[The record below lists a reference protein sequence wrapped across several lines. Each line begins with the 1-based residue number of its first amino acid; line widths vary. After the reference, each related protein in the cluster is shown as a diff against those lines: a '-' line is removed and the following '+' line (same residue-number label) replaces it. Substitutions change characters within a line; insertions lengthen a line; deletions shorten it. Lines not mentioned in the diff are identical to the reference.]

1 MSRCCCMGWVAVCA
15 LLGYVYAERSAT
27 VQFSSAVIWPSALD
41 DTLTIDEHEVR
52 STGDM
57 TVVYDTSID
66 LTNKFEWHPSVD
78 HVEVSV
84 VRTPTLSDTSLWT
97 NYIGP
102 TVKTLHEAAG
112 VHVRVHHR
120 GSSSDLLDIQRHAS
134 VVLTSLFG
142 TSDGSI
148 DDPIA
153 FASTVVY
160 ANASCDLS
168 TSVLV
173 HTSSPSPS
181 PTQRSSF
188 CLVSSRDAL
197 HVVAPT
203 LFPSTQPTP
212 LDSAVQRTIHLV
224 GGIQLSSA
232 WQTRATHFSLDK
244 SQVLHMQEVVSSTAK
259 GHDHVRIT
267 SPQLAKKSHV
277 VGSIVHGAAH
287 ILSLVQ
293 PTDADAIVV
302 VPSTTRHDVVR
313 RAHSRMVGS
322 GFHQVLRLTVES
334 RIVPGNLHDEIC
346 SLLVSQTFP
355 TTAYADMDELRRME
369 RFHSFERVVSY
380 AKHIEIERP
389 AAVSSQHVV
398 AFVVQLNR
406 ETSTID
412 IPVHFRYQ
420 FPSNTTLYR
429 PVHLVAPSLHV
440 HCKTAADVS
449 KSTDQDELH
458 TALSGSS
465 LEALVRSEP
474 YWSRVSLEQPLH
486 ALVVQ
491 IPVGNLND
499 GRFVTAVTLLVSV
512 GGCLLLYLTLLKKR
526 DTASPSSSAGP
537 SPSWVPR
544 HTKQA

>member
-1 MSRCCCMGWVAVCA
+1 
-15 LLGYVYAERSAT
+15 
-27 VQFSSAVIWPSALD
+27 
-41 DTLTIDEHEVR
+41 
-52 STGDM
+52 M

-66 LTNKFEWHPSVD
+66 LTNKWHPSVD

-120 GSSSDLLDIQRHAS
+120 GSSSELLDIQRHAS

-168 TSVLV
+168 TSVL
-173 HTSSPSPS
+173 
-181 PTQRSSF
+181 
-188 CLVSSRDAL
+188 
-197 HVVAPT
+197 
-203 LFPSTQPTP
+203 
-212 LDSAVQRTIHLV
+212 
-224 GGIQLSSA
+224 
-232 WQTRATHFSLDK
+232 

-277 VGSIVHGAAH
+277 ERH
-287 ILSLVQ
+287 ISC
-293 PTDADAIVV
+293 
-302 VPSTTRHDVVR
+302 RWYN
-313 RAHSRMVGS
+313 
-322 GFHQVLRLTVES
+322 RLTLTPSLWYRPLLGMMSFGARILEWWGLS
-334 RIVPGNLHDEIC
+334 RIVPGNLHDETC

-355 TTAYADMDELRRME
+355 TTAYADMDELR
-369 RFHSFERVVSY
+369 
-380 AKHIEIERP
+380 
-389 AAVSSQHVV
+389 
-398 AFVVQLNR
+398 
-406 ETSTID
+406 
-412 IPVHFRYQ
+412 
-420 FPSNTTLYR
+420 
-429 PVHLVAPSLHV
+429 
-440 HCKTAADVS
+440 
-449 KSTDQDELH
+449 
-458 TALSGSS
+458 
-465 LEALVRSEP
+465 
-474 YWSRVSLEQPLH
+474 
-486 ALVVQ
+486 

-537 SPSWVPR
+537 SSSWVPR

>member
-1 MSRCCCMGWVAVCA
+1 
-15 LLGYVYAERSAT
+15 
-27 VQFSSAVIWPSALD
+27 
-41 DTLTIDEHEVR
+41 
-52 STGDM
+52 M

-66 LTNKFEWHPSVD
+66 LTNKWHPSVD

-120 GSSSDLLDIQRHAS
+120 GSSSELLDIQRHAS

-168 TSVLV
+168 TSVL
-173 HTSSPSPS
+173 
-181 PTQRSSF
+181 
-188 CLVSSRDAL
+188 
-197 HVVAPT
+197 
-203 LFPSTQPTP
+203 
-212 LDSAVQRTIHLV
+212 
-224 GGIQLSSA
+224 
-232 WQTRATHFSLDK
+232 

-334 RIVPGNLHDEIC
+334 RIVPGNLHDETC

-355 TTAYADMDELRRME
+355 TTAYADMDELR
-369 RFHSFERVVSY
+369 
-380 AKHIEIERP
+380 
-389 AAVSSQHVV
+389 
-398 AFVVQLNR
+398 
-406 ETSTID
+406 
-412 IPVHFRYQ
+412 
-420 FPSNTTLYR
+420 
-429 PVHLVAPSLHV
+429 
-440 HCKTAADVS
+440 
-449 KSTDQDELH
+449 
-458 TALSGSS
+458 
-465 LEALVRSEP
+465 
-474 YWSRVSLEQPLH
+474 
-486 ALVVQ
+486 

-537 SPSWVPR
+537 SSSWVPR

>member
-1 MSRCCCMGWVAVCA
+1 
-15 LLGYVYAERSAT
+15 
-27 VQFSSAVIWPSALD
+27 
-41 DTLTIDEHEVR
+41 
-52 STGDM
+52 M

-66 LTNKFEWHPSVD
+66 LTNKWHPSVD

-97 NYIGP
+97 NYIGR

-120 GSSSDLLDIQRHAS
+120 GSSSELLDIQRHAS

-168 TSVLV
+168 TSVL
-173 HTSSPSPS
+173 
-181 PTQRSSF
+181 
-188 CLVSSRDAL
+188 
-197 HVVAPT
+197 
-203 LFPSTQPTP
+203 
-212 LDSAVQRTIHLV
+212 
-224 GGIQLSSA
+224 
-232 WQTRATHFSLDK
+232 

-277 VGSIVHGAAH
+277 VGSIVHGTYSIHPAVPSMSTTVFFMPVLGAAH

-334 RIVPGNLHDEIC
+334 RIVPGNLHDERC

-355 TTAYADMDELRRME
+355 TTAYADMDELR
-369 RFHSFERVVSY
+369 
-380 AKHIEIERP
+380 
-389 AAVSSQHVV
+389 
-398 AFVVQLNR
+398 
-406 ETSTID
+406 
-412 IPVHFRYQ
+412 
-420 FPSNTTLYR
+420 
-429 PVHLVAPSLHV
+429 
-440 HCKTAADVS
+440 
-449 KSTDQDELH
+449 
-458 TALSGSS
+458 
-465 LEALVRSEP
+465 
-474 YWSRVSLEQPLH
+474 
-486 ALVVQ
+486 

-526 DTASPSSSAGP
+526 DTASPSSSTGP
-537 SPSWVPR
+537 SSSWVPR

>member
-1 MSRCCCMGWVAVCA
+1 
-15 LLGYVYAERSAT
+15 
-27 VQFSSAVIWPSALD
+27 
-41 DTLTIDEHEVR
+41 
-52 STGDM
+52 M

-66 LTNKFEWHPSVD
+66 LTNKWHPSVD

-120 GSSSDLLDIQRHAS
+120 GSSSELLDIQRHAS

-168 TSVLV
+168 TSVL
-173 HTSSPSPS
+173 
-181 PTQRSSF
+181 
-188 CLVSSRDAL
+188 
-197 HVVAPT
+197 
-203 LFPSTQPTP
+203 
-212 LDSAVQRTIHLV
+212 
-224 GGIQLSSA
+224 
-232 WQTRATHFSLDK
+232 

-322 GFHQVLRLTVES
+322 GKSVHMITVVCDIRLGFHQVLRLTVES

-355 TTAYADMDELRRME
+355 TTAYADMDELR
-369 RFHSFERVVSY
+369 
-380 AKHIEIERP
+380 
-389 AAVSSQHVV
+389 
-398 AFVVQLNR
+398 
-406 ETSTID
+406 
-412 IPVHFRYQ
+412 
-420 FPSNTTLYR
+420 
-429 PVHLVAPSLHV
+429 
-440 HCKTAADVS
+440 
-449 KSTDQDELH
+449 
-458 TALSGSS
+458 
-465 LEALVRSEP
+465 
-474 YWSRVSLEQPLH
+474 
-486 ALVVQ
+486 